1 LNYQLRTIASLT
13 IASLYEKLCAS
24 DAHIIDLEAQ
34 IQTLEE
40 QLKMKTAECELQN
53 RTFVEQLKIMITAEC
68 EQCKRSG
75 AGWPSAPQSSP
86 IWRRCGGS
94 NYSITPN

>member
-34 IQTLEE
+34 IQTLEPVGR
-40 QLKMKTAECELQN
+40 AHHRALQPGGDAAAPIIQS
-53 RTFVEQLKIMITAEC
+53 RQIEKFKIAAKLE
-68 EQCKRSG
+68 
-75 AGWPSAPQSSP
+75 
-86 IWRRCGGS
+86 
-94 NYSITPN
+94 